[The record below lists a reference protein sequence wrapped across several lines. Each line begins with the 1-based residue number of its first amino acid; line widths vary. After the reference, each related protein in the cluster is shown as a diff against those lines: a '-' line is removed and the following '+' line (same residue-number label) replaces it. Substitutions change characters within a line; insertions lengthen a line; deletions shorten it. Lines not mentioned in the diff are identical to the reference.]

1 MSDDDRERAARFDR
15 IHGIPLLRQEDAH
28 TVRVAAAFPVGIL
41 RFLAAS
47 SDEVMKTLATADRTT
62 QNVV

>member
-1 MSDDDRERAARFDR
+1 
-15 IHGIPLLRQEDAH
+15 
-28 TVRVAAAFPVGIL
+28 VAAAFPVGIL